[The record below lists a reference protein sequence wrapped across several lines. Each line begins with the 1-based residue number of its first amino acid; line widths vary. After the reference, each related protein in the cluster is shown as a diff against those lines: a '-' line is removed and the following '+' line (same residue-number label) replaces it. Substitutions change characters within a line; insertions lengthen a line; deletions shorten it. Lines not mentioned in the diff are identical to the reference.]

1 VCGINIM
8 MPSKEIAVI
17 DLGSNTVR
25 LSFYAIAGRT
35 YRHLFEYDESERL
48 RLIDDVDSTGNLT
61 SQAVDATIAVLN
73 GFRGKCA
80 SARVLPQQIVTVAT
94 SALRAA
100 ANRDDVVQKI
110 ETATRLSLRVLSAEE
125 EAGYACRGVAHA
137 LDLHSG
143 VVFDLGGGGLQIA
156 MLQAGA
162 VMQAQGFALG
172 TLRLLR
178 RFPNYAPMSA
188 GQLEAMRLFVAGKL
202 ADQSWMREGLSGGK
216 LVGIGGTVRALARIV
231 QLAGNEKE
239 TLRGYTLTAAVL
251 EDWVGRLAALNIEEL
266 LALPGL
272 NPRRID
278 MVLFGAI
285 IVRELMSAAGA
296 KSMLVC
302 DTSIRDGVA
311 LEQAH
316 LSID

>member
-1 VCGINIM
+1 M
-8 MPSKEIAVI
+8 MPTKEIAVI

-25 LSFYAIAGRT
+25 LSFYAIAGQT

-61 SQAVDATIAVLN
+61 PQAIDATIAVLS

-80 SARVLPQQIVTVAT
+80 SARVMPEQIVTVAT

-100 ANRDDVVQKI
+100 GNRDEVVQKI
-110 ETATRLSLRVLSAEE
+110 EAATRLNLRVLSAEE

-137 LDLHSG
+137 LDLRDG

-156 MLQAGA
+156 RLAAG
-162 VMQAQGFALG
+162 VVTRAQGFALG

-178 RFPNYAPMSA
+178 RFPNYAPMSD
-188 GQLEAMRLFVAGKL
+188 GQLEAMRLFVATKF
-202 ADQSWMREGLSGGK
+202 ADQSWMRDGLAAGGT

-231 QLAGNEKE
+231 QLAGAEQE
-239 TLRGYTLTAAVL
+239 TLRGYKLSAATLEV
-251 EDWVGRLAALNIEEL
+251 WVRRLAAMTVDEL

-272 NPRRID
+272 NAKRID
-278 MVLFGAI
+278 MVLSGAI

-296 KSMLVC
+296 TSMLVC

-311 LEQAH
+311 LEQVQ
-316 LSID
+316 LSVV